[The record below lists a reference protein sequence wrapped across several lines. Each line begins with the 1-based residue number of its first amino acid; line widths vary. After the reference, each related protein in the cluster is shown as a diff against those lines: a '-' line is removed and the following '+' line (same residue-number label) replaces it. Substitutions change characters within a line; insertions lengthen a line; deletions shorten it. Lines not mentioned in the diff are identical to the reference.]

1 VTRSL
6 GSSVGFVVV
15 AAGRGERLGLDQP
28 KALAEVAGRSLVG
41 WAVDGLRA
49 AGAETVLVVHPPGAE
64 DAFRDAIGDDGVVLV
79 PGGTDRSASVR
90 AGLDALP
97 TTVRIVAVHDAA
109 RAFTPPEVI
118 RAAVAAVTGDVL
130 AAAPALPVADTLK
143 RADGHEVIATID
155 RSDLVAV
162 QTPQVFPATV
172 IRAVTADAT
181 SATDDLA
188 LVEQG
193 RADGHLA
200 GRVVW
205 VRGSTR
211 GAKITYPDD
220 LRDAARFVEG
230 RADERGRTDLG

>member
-1 VTRSL
+1 VTGSL
-6 GSSVGFVVV
+6 GPSVGFVLV
-15 AAGRGERLGLDQP
+15 AAGRGERLGLDRP
-28 KALAEVAGRSLVG
+28 KALVEVAGRSLVG
-41 WAVDGLRA
+41 WAVEGLRA
-49 AGAETVLVVHPPGAE
+49 AGAETVVVVHPPGSE
-64 DAFRDAIGDDGVVLV
+64 DAFGAAIGDGGVVLV
-79 PGGTDRSASVR
+79 PGGDDRSASVR

-97 TTVRIVAVHDAA
+97 ASVRVVAVHDAA

-143 RADGHEVIATID
+143 RADGNEVIATVD
-155 RSDLVAV
+155 RRDLVAV

-172 IRAVTADAT
+172 IRSVTTDAT

-193 RADGHLA
+193 RADGRLT
-200 GRVVW
+200 GRIVW
-205 VRGSTR
+205 VPGSTR
-211 GAKITYPDD
+211 GAKITYADD

-230 RADERGRTDLG
+230 RRES